1 MSKRTYKESFDDRFK
16 NPEDITKQ
24 LNATPKKLKKQLLGD
39 NSGQR
44 LLDIPIII
52 LLEDKVLVTKK
63 TEI

>member
-1 MSKRTYKESFDDRFK
+1 MSKRTFKESFDDRFK
-16 NPEDITKQ
+16 NPEGITKQ